1 MILETPKRAL
11 TEAEILDCVDEALTT
26 IAALAGLFD
35 ENFNRGAGW
44 IFYELGRRIERGINT
59 CRLARQFAHQEATE
73 HNLDVLLD
81 LIDSQITYRSRTL
94 IGVALAPVR
103 DMALLDPFNPRSVAF
118 QTKLIDEHI
127 ANLPVL
133 RQDGL
138 PEEPLRLA
146 TLLQRRTRRRI
157 RRQARGSAH
166 SRDRAA
172 AGGARRGDR
181 GALFPAG
188 RVARARREDHGP
200 RVIYDVIHLTR
211 YRYGAPVAVNACA
224 LRLLPREEPGQRVDF
239 RADRGHARS
248 RRAGSERIDPFDN
261 RVARMRIETP
271 HRELVDQ
278 GDFARRRS
286 SGRRRRSPR

>member
-1 MILETPKRAL
+1 MPKAKL
-11 TEAEILDCVDEALTT
+11 TEAEILDCVDDALTT

-59 CRLARQFAHQEATE
+59 CRLSRQFAHQGATE
-73 HNLDVLLD
+73 NNLDVLLD

-118 QTKLIDEHI
+118 QTKLIEEHI

-146 TLLQRRTRRRI
+146 TLLGAELAAEYADRMEDSRILAIEQRLATLAEAIATRYFLQGAS
-157 RRQARGSAH
+157 QARA
-166 SRDRAA
+166 
-172 AGGARRGDR
+172 
-181 GALFPAG
+181 
-188 RVARARREDHGP
+188 EK
-200 RVIYDVIHLTR
+200 VIGL
-211 YRYGAPVAVNACA
+211 A
-224 LRLLPREEPGQRVDF
+224 
-239 RADRGHARS
+239 
-248 RRAGSERIDPFDN
+248 
-261 RVARMRIETP
+261 
-271 HRELVDQ
+271 
-278 GDFARRRS
+278 
-286 SGRRRRSPR
+286 